1 LCLIAYL
8 FGNAGELTLD
18 LKKNA
23 YLEGMT
29 AILFFELLGAAMVV
43 LLGLVVFLRQR
54 KKSDLFNRY
63 CEAMQAEN
71 NGEEERAIRLY
82 REALSRSQKMAVG
95 DKKLK
100 NSIEERL
107 KTLQISTEFSRSFQ
121 QLKAI
126 VKP

>member
-1 LCLIAYL
+1 M
-8 FGNAGELTLD
+8 FSVE
-18 LKKNA
+18 KKA

-29 AILFFELLGAAMVV
+29 AIFFFEILGAAMVAFV
-43 LLGLVVFLRQR
+43 GLVVFLRQR

-71 NGEEERAIRLY
+71 NGEEERAIQLY
-82 REALSRSQKMAVG
+82 SDALSRSQKMAVG

-107 KTLQISTEFSRSFQ
+107 KTLQISTDFSRSFQ
-121 QLKAI
+121 QLKAAI
-126 VKP
+126 KRGPEANL

>member
-1 LCLIAYL
+1 LV
-8 FGNAGELTLD
+8 FGDAGNIIWGLE
-18 LKKNA
+18 KKA
-23 YLEGMT
+23 YLERMT
-29 AILFFELLGAAMVV
+29 AILFFELLGAAMVAF
-43 LLGLVVFLRQR
+43 LGLVVFLRQR

-95 DKKLK
+95 DRKLK

-107 KTLQISTEFSRSFQ
+107 KTLQISTEFTRSFQ

>member
-1 LCLIAYL
+1 MN
-8 FGNAGELTLD
+8 FRESGKLTFD
-18 LKKNA
+18 VEKKA

-29 AILFFELLGAAMVV
+29 AILFFEVLGAAVIAFV
-43 LLGLVVFLRQR
+43 GLVVFLRQR

-71 NGEEERAIRLY
+71 NGEEERAILLY
-82 REALSRSQKMAVG
+82 SEALSRSQKMAVG
-95 DKKLK
+95 DRKLK

-107 KTLQISTEFSRSFQ
+107 KTLQISTDFTRSFQ

>member
-1 LCLIAYL
+1 MNFCES
-8 FGNAGELTLD
+8 GKLTFD
-18 LKKNA
+18 VEKKA

-29 AILFFELLGAAMVV
+29 VILFFEVLGAAVIAFV
-43 LLGLVVFLRQR
+43 GLVVFLRQR

-71 NGEEERAIRLY
+71 NGEEERAILLY
-82 REALSRSQKMAVG
+82 SEALSRSQKMAVG

-107 KTLQISTEFSRSFQ
+107 KTLQISTDFSRSFRE
-121 QLKAI
+121 LKAAI
-126 VKP
+126 KR

>member
-1 LCLIAYL
+1 MLSV
-8 FGNAGELTLD
+8 E
-18 LKKNA
+18 KKA

-29 AILFFELLGAAMVV
+29 AIFFFEVLGAAMVAFV
-43 LLGLVVFLRQR
+43 GVMVFLRQR

-71 NGEEERAIRLY
+71 NGEEERAIQLY

-95 DKKLK
+95 DRKLK

-107 KTLQISTEFSRSFQ
+107 KTLQISTDFTRSFQ
-121 QLKAI
+121 QLKAAI
-126 VKP
+126 KRGPEAS

>member
-1 LCLIAYL
+1 MSDM
-8 FGNAGELTLD
+8 E
-18 LKKNA
+18 KNA

-29 AILFFELLGAAMVV
+29 AILFFEVLGAAMVAF
-43 LLGLVVFLRQR
+43 LGLVVFLRQR